1 MGVHDFVT
9 DSLTVFMGFFAM
21 MNPLANAPIFLGLTR
36 ELSVDARRRIARRS
50 TVIAF
55 IIVAFFSIG
64 GHIVFRMFG
73 IGLAAFR
80 VAGGIL
86 VFLVGKH
93 LLEGQRT
100 SPMHTPLALM
110 RKPGEAALESPVDE
124 GALAISPIAVPIL
137 SGPGTIACAIS
148 FAAGQPVAQ
157 VLVCLISFGA
167 LCVLTYLV
175 FIGGEKVLAR
185 LGPYTLGVISRLM
198 GLILAVIGVQM
209 LFHGLSGQFPLLF
222 R

>member
-1 MGVHDFVT
+1 MHEFVT
-9 DSLTVFMGFFAM
+9 DSLTVFMGFFAI
-21 MNPLANAPIFLGLTR
+21 MNPLANAPIFVGLTR
-36 ELSVDARRRIARRS
+36 ELSVDARRRVAFRA

-55 IIVAFFSIG
+55 IIVAIFSIG
-64 GHIVFRMFG
+64 GHILFRMFG

-100 SPMHTPLALM
+100 SPMHTPSTLM
-110 RKPGEAALESPVDE
+110 QKPGEAKVESAVDE
-124 GALAISPIAVPIL
+124 GALAISPLAVPIL
-137 SGPGTIACAIS
+137 SGPGTITCAIS
-148 FAAGQPVAQ
+148 FAAGQPVSQ
-157 VLVCLISFGA
+157 VLVCLISFAA
-167 LCVLTYLV
+167 LCVLTYMV
-175 FIGGEKVLAR
+175 FVGGDKILTK
-185 LGPYTLGVISRLM
+185 LGPYTLGVVGRLM

-209 LFHGLSGQFPLLF
+209 IFHGLSGQFPELF